1 MGVFALFQVICL
13 GFFLCVVVGKTIGL
27 RVRRRTNAIALSLER
42 KGLLGLMEI
51 VLLAA
56 VTAWIAVVLLY
67 VLPLEPRPLPWL
79 YGVALVGGAVAK
91 VTGIAVVILAF
102 AIQISA
108 LIALGDSW
116 RLGIDLRSSGP
127 LVTHGIYALS
137 RNPIYI
143 FFDLY
148 FLGTFLI
155 NGALVFLGFAA
166 LIIAILHYQ
175 TLKEEEFLSVI
186 HGLAYEQYRRRV
198 GRYVRLRRA
207 ATVRPEWARN
217 PASE

>member
-1 MGVFALFQVICL
+1 MDVFALFQVICL
-13 GFFLCVVVGKTIGL
+13 GFFGCVVVAKTIRL
-27 RVRRRTNAIALSLER
+27 RVRRRTNAIALSVER

-51 VLLAA
+51 LLLAG
-56 VTAWIAVVLLY
+56 VTVWIAVVLLY

-79 YGVALVGGAVAK
+79 YGALLVEGLAAQVIGV
-91 VTGIAVVILAF
+91 AVVIAAF
-102 AIQISA
+102 AIQLSA

-116 RLGIDLRSSGP
+116 RLGIDLYSSGP

-155 NGALVFLGFAA
+155 NGALVFLVFAA
-166 LIIAILHYQ
+166 LVAAILHYQ
-175 TLKEEEFLSVI
+175 TLQEEEFLGRI
-186 HGLAYEQYRRRV
+186 HGLAYEKYRRRV
-198 GRYVRLRRA
+198 GRYVRLRRS
-207 ATVRPEWARN
+207 ATLRPEWAKS

>member
-1 MGVFALFQVICL
+1 MDLFALFQVICL
-13 GFFLCVVVGKTIGL
+13 GFFGCVVVAKTIRL
-27 RVRRRTNAIALSLER
+27 RVRRRTNAIALSVER

-51 VLLAA
+51 LLLAG
-56 VTAWIAVVLLY
+56 VTVWIAVVLLY

-79 YGVALVGGAVAK
+79 FRVPLMEGVLAKVIGVAV
-91 VTGIAVVILAF
+91 VVIAF
-102 AIQISA
+102 AIQVSA

-116 RLGIDLRSSGP
+116 RLGIDVRSSGP

-155 NGALVFLGFAA
+155 NGALVFLVFAA
-166 LIIAILHYQ
+166 LVAAILHYQ
-175 TLKEEEFLSVI
+175 TVKEEEFLSVI
-186 HGLAYEQYRRRV
+186 HGLAYERYRRRV

-207 ATVRPEWARN
+207 ATLRPEWARN

>member
-1 MGVFALFQVICL
+1 MSFFALFQVICL
-13 GFFLCVVVGKTIGL
+13 GFFLCVVVAQTIRL
-27 RVRRRTNAIALSLER
+27 RVRRRTNAITLSVER
-42 KGLLGLMEI
+42 KGLQGLMEI
-51 VLLAA
+51 LLLVG
-56 VTAWIAVVLLY
+56 VTAWIAAVLLY

-79 YGVALVGGAVAK
+79 YGAPLFNGLAAK
-91 VTGIAVVILAF
+91 IAGVAVVIAAF
-102 AIQISA
+102 AIQVSA

-116 RLGIDLRSSGP
+116 RLGIDVRSSGP

-148 FLGTFLI
+148 FVGTFLI
-155 NGALVFLGFAA
+155 NGASVFLVFAVLVVAN
-166 LIIAILHYQ
+166 LHYQ
-175 TLKEEEFLSVI
+175 TLKEEEFLGRL
-186 HGLAYEQYRRRV
+186 HGLAYERYRRRV

-207 ATVRPEWARN
+207 ETLQPEWARH